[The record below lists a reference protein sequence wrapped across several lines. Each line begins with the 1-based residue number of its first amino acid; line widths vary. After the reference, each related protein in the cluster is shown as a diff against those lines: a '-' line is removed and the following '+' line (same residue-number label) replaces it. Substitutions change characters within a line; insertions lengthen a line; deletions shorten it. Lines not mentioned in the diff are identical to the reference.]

1 LYIEEAGS
9 GWLEGVVARSK
20 PDQLFIS
27 ALAGVEVL
35 SALTRRFRAND
46 IPEPGYQLVREE
58 FLTDYQNLFT
68 QISISSKILASAMMS
83 SR

>member
-1 LYIEEAGS
+1 MVLTYAGAVQYVALYGQPGI
-9 GWLEGVVARSK
+9 
-20 PDQLFIS
+20 
-27 ALAGVEVL
+27 
-35 SALTRRFRAND
+35 RAND